1 MVNKG
6 VLVGLKGM
14 CVSTEEG
21 CVWPEH
27 QTICASLA
35 DACLSL
41 LEGSCIHIHMYV
53 GACAHCGCDGVLSLC
68 VFSCPQTLLASVEK
82 ELTFE
87 ELYLLRGIAMAKVKR
102 KLATV
107 EVSERHVQHRVAGM

>member
-1 MVNKG
+1 MY
-6 VLVGLKGM
+6 LVGLKGTGA
-14 CVSTEEG
+14 STEEG
-21 CVWPEH
+21 CVWLEH
-27 QTICASLA
+27 QTNCASLA

-41 LEGSCIHIHMYV
+41 LEGSCIHIRMYA
-53 GACAHCGCDGVLSLC
+53 GACAHCGCDGVFSLC

-82 ELTFE
+82 ELSFE

>member
-1 MVNKG
+1 MY
-6 VLVGLKGM
+6 LVGLKGTGA
-14 CVSTEEG
+14 STEKG
-21 CVWPEH
+21 CVWSEH

-41 LEGSCIHIHMYV
+41 LEGSCIHIRMYL
-53 GACAHCGCDGVLSLC
+53 GACAHCGCDGVFSLC

-87 ELYLLRGIAMAKVKR
+87 ELYLLRGIAMDKVKR
-102 KLATV
+102 KLATA
-107 EVSERHVQHRVAGM
+107 EVSEGLVQPRVAGM

>member
-1 MVNKG
+1 MHQQRKDVCGLSIKLTVLLSQTHVCHFLRGHAYTYICMRVHVLTVGVMV
-6 VLVGLKGM
+6 
-14 CVSTEEG
+14 C
-21 CVWPEH
+21 
-27 QTICASLA
+27 
-35 DACLSL
+35 
-41 LEGSCIHIHMYV
+41 
-53 GACAHCGCDGVLSLC
+53 SLC

-107 EVSERHVQHRVAGM
+107 EVSEGHVQHRVVGM

>member
-1 MVNKG
+1 MRRLNIKP
-6 VLVGLKGM
+6 
-14 CVSTEEG
+14 TA
-21 CVWPEH
+21 
-27 QTICASLA
+27 CASLA

-53 GACAHCGCDGVLSLC
+53 GACAHCGCDGVFSLC

-107 EVSERHVQHRVAGM
+107 EVSEGHVQHRVAGM